1 MHELKL
7 RIIQNVVIMGGLY
20 RLCNNLFNKTSKP
33 LKSTVVVSD
42 ELHYLII
49 ALKFNGLSFGIMELI
64 IRKGKYATVSRVNDC
79 YKDIAR
85 GLRVPYF
92 SHQRKTSESTLI
104 CPEQGS

>member
-49 ALKFNGLSFGIMELI
+49 VLEFNGF
-64 IRKGKYATVSRVNDC
+64 
-79 YKDIAR
+79 
-85 GLRVPYF
+85 
-92 SHQRKTSESTLI
+92 
-104 CPEQGS
+104 